1 MVEKHKKYYRRR
13 RASKGQM
20 SLHNRRSHLAVV
32 ESRVRKVI
40 VEEDFVVCSIQ
51 PELGVKFASIR
62 IQQTLSMM
70 VRLSF

>member
-1 MVEKHKKYYRRR
+1 
-13 RASKGQM
+13 
-20 SLHNRRSHLAVV
+20 
-32 ESRVRKVI
+32 VI